1 MEGLLQLPRT
11 DGGLG
16 DWNLPVPRKSSPIPG
31 MWLEGKDVYDGSS
44 PQTWPLLSA
53 HAPDMT
59 GMVIE

>member
-1 MEGLLQLPRT
+1 
-11 DGGLG
+11 
-16 DWNLPVPRKSSPIPG
+16 

-59 GMVIE
+59 GMVIEWNIFPELQADL